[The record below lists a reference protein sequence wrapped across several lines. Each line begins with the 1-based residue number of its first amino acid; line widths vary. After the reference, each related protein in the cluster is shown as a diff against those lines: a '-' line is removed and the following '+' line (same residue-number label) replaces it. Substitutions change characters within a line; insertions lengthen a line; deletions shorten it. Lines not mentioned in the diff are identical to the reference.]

1 MDDTMLT
8 VKFIEVLIMQV
19 LVFGAVVAI
28 LIVALWDIVESKVR
42 KSRREDEIA
51 PNPVLAAAPRAK

>member
-8 VKFIEVLIMQV
+8 VKFIEVLIMQL
-19 LVFGAVVAI
+19 LVFGAVAAI

-42 KSRREDEIA
+42 KSRRMDEMAQIT
-51 PNPVLAAAPRAK
+51 PHG